1 MNFITSINFC
11 SYDFRMFLHTQVMI
25 YTIREI
31 NRYTPRVLPNITIGY
46 DIYDTCGDVTL
57 AIRATLQLLEG
68 QSDPQSCLLPENIQ
82 SALPEPKTKVVIGE
96 RNSEVST
103 AVARVVSLA
112 SVTQVC
118 FLCT

>member
-1 MNFITSINFC
+1 
-11 SYDFRMFLHTQVMI
+11 MFLQTQVMI
-25 YTIREI
+25 YAIREI
-31 NRYTPRVLPNITIGY
+31 NQYTPRVLPNITIGY

-57 AIRATLQLLEG
+57 AIRAALQLLED

-96 RNSEVST
+96 RNSEVSI
-103 AVARVVSLA
+103 AVARVVSLS
-112 SVTQVC
+112 SVAQVC

>member
-25 YTIREI
+25 YAIREI
-31 NRYTPRVLPNITIGY
+31 NRYTPGVLPNITIGY

-57 AIRATLQLLEG
+57 AIRATLQLLVG

-96 RNSEVST
+96 RFSEVST